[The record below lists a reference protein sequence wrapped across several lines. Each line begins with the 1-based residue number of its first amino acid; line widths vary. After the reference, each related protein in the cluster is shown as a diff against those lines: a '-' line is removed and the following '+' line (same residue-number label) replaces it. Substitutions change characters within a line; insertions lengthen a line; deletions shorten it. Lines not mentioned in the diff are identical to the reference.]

1 MRLEATGWI
10 LFTCGKGF
18 FQLLLTACRAAPR
31 WTSPKRL
38 MLEGW
43 GSAAS
48 NLFRGQLI
56 QFASRL
62 FSVLCQQE
70 CSPKSDYLLAN
81 KDQVKSKKEPSSCK
95 FSRRLSCGALTPP
108 RFRVISVGTSSSEI
122 RPYRSLRIF
131 WSSVKMGISE

>member
-1 MRLEATGWI
+1 MMEP
-10 LFTCGKGF
+10 K
-18 FQLLLTACRAAPR
+18 AANVGGGG
-31 WTSPKRL
+31 
-38 MLEGW
+38 GW
-43 GSAAS
+43 GGMGGGAS

-95 FSRRLSCGALTPP
+95 FSQRLSGS
-108 RFRVISVGTSSSEI
+108 R
-122 RPYRSLRIF
+122 RPAFVFSLSAYRPLR
-131 WSSVKMGISE
+131 